1 MKKLFLAIA
10 CIVFCLTKTQAQND
24 AILTVEKT
32 QVQVSQ
38 QLQNDTTLTTEEI
51 RVANDYQIRDNRSDT
66 ILTIEQVQ
74 VAIGHQV
81 HVCANKYDHVLVY
94 APQGCTGFCWAT
106 SDDIIYDV
114 NPFDFDGNLANYYV
128 CTFYGCGYNFTFGIY
143 FDEPNVPNE
152 TTEELWKRQ
161 HESITLEA
169 PSGSYSYLWNTGAT
183 TSTIEVTEPG
193 TYTCDV
199 SDMCATSVQ
208 TFIVQD
214 NVEIDLATCDLES
227 NLNLIT
233 WQTNPAQ
240 ALYIDHVIVKRDGMQ
255 VGTAPYSDGQFTDNI
270 GSGSASRTYTLTA
283 IATDGT
289 GCPIVSYPKETIH
302 MAYLTGINNTI
313 EVNWNVP
320 AGYDLLGY
328 NICEWH
334 PRKSRPSGGADP
346 QNCGAEGVKDGDLTV
361 IDFVGASVTSYTCSE
376 NQFNDGHVVVQGV
389 ENGRTESRLLSNRS
403 EEGIV
408 GIGEE
413 QNKTFKLYP
422 NPSNG
427 EFTVEGTTDLT
438 VFNTLGQVITTSHS
452 ENARHS
458 ISLRTGVY
466 FVKSDEGV
474 VQKVVVE

>member
-1 MKKLFLAIA
+1 MKRLLMFVILTA
-10 CIVFCLTKTQAQND
+10 CYASAYAQNNLEFNIED
-24 AILTVEKT
+24 YPTGYVYVVCLEDNY
-32 QVQVSQ
+32 Q
-38 QLQNDTTLTTEEI
+38 QATFHAQNNCEQFFW
-51 RVANDYQIRDNRSDT
+51 RVYQPNGSWNGY
-66 ILTIEQVQ
+66 Q
-74 VAIGHQV
+74 
-81 HVCANKYDHVLVY
+81 
-94 APQGCTGFCWAT
+94 
-106 SDDIIYDV
+106 DV
-114 NPFDFDGNLANYYV
+114 NPLVIDISGYPDGYSIEIVYTGCNLTTHLNLFFHESHVPEPATQV
-128 CTFYGCGYNFTFGIY
+128 VWIRHGESTTLETQGCGECTYQWSTGEQNT
-143 FDEPNVPNE
+143 
-152 TTEELWKRQ
+152 
-161 HESITLEA
+161 
-169 PSGSYSYLWNTGAT
+169 WN
-183 TSTIEVTEPG
+183 IEVTQPG
-193 TYTCDV
+193 TYTCTI
-199 SDMCATSVQ
+199 SDELSCGEPSTM
-208 TFIVQD
+208 TFIVQG

-227 NLNLIT
+227 NLNLVT

-240 ALYIDHVIVKRDGMQ
+240 AQYIDHVIVKRDGLQ

-289 GCPIVSYPKETIH
+289 ECPIVSYPKETIH

-408 GIGEE
+408 GIGEH
-413 QNKTFKLYP
+413 QNKTLNIYP
-422 NPSNG
+422 NPSTG
-427 EFTVEGTTDLT
+427 TFTVEGASTLT
-438 VFNTLGQVITTSHS
+438 VYNTLGQAIATSYEEDGTHTF
-452 ENARHS
+452 
-458 ISLRTGVY
+458 SLRSGIY
-466 FVKSDEGV
+466 FVKSDEGTV
-474 VQKVVVE
+474 NKVVVQ

>member
-1 MKKLFLAIA
+1 MKKVIIMTMLVLGFIMTAN
-10 CIVFCLTKTQAQND
+10 AQND
-24 AILTVEKT
+24 TVFYVNNME
-32 QVQVSQ
+32 
-38 QLQNDTTLTTEEI
+38 
-51 RVANDYQIRDNRSDT
+51 T
-66 ILTIEQVQ
+66 IVD
-74 VAIGHQV
+74 
-81 HVCANKYDHVLVY
+81 VCTNKYDTVLIY
-94 APQGCTGFCWAT
+94 AAEDCTEFIWLIEGEEFSDNPVIITPEMCLLGTTSCHIEYAGCDHSYSRVVHF
-106 SDDIIYDV
+106 I
-114 NPFDFDGNLANYYV
+114 
-128 CTFYGCGYNFTFGIY
+128 
-143 FDEPNVPNE
+143 EPNVPNE
-152 TTEELWKRQ
+152 TTEKIWIHGGELAELKAV
-161 HESITLEA
+161 EDDSASMYNITWS
-169 PSGSYSYLWNTGAT
+169 SGEEENIIYKPA
-183 TSTIEVTEPG
+183 G
-193 TYTCDV
+193 TYIAGI
-199 SDMCATSVQ
+199 SDMCATAYR
-208 TFIVQD
+208 TKIVNE

-283 IATDGT
+283 VATDGT
-289 GCPIVSYPKETIH
+289 ECPIVSYPKETIH

-328 NICEWH
+328 NICEWY
-334 PRKSRPSGGADP
+334 PGA
-346 QNCGAEGVKDGDLTV
+346 KDGDLTV

-376 NQFNDGHVVVQGV
+376 NQFNEGHVVVQGV
-389 ENGRTESRLLSNRS
+389 ENGKSESRLLSNRS

-408 GIGEE
+408 GIGEH

-427 EFTVEGTTDLT
+427 EFTVEGTTDVT

-452 ENARHS
+452 ESGTHTLT
-458 ISLRTGVY
+458 LRSGVY
-466 FVKSDEGV
+466 FIKSDEGS